1 MNLKV
6 GYVSFLWIKFIFLDL
21 IVFFKKIFLK
31 ISKCFKIY
39 VVKKAK
45 KFDKNCRHSGCFL
58 QKGHEIDLKTLVNF
72 RYSFVFT
79 HLNEN

>member
-1 MNLKV
+1 MDKI
-6 GYVSFLWIKFIFLDL
+6 YFLRFES
-21 IVFFKKIFLK
+21 FFKKKTFLK

-58 QKGHEIDLKTLVNF
+58 QKGHKIDPKTLVPMLRF
-72 RYSFVFT
+72 GIFT
-79 HLNEN
+79 ILWPTL

>member
-1 MNLKV
+1 M
-6 GYVSFLWIKFIFLDL
+6 
-21 IVFFKKIFLK
+21 FLK

-58 QKGHEIDLKTLVNF
+58 QKGHEIDLKTLIPSRFGANCKLAV
-72 RYSFVFT
+72 VFT
-79 HLNEN
+79 IL